1 METTSS
7 TRARRGRRRRA
18 RRATMRTMRTMTAV
32 RSRVPATMTTTMT
45 TTTTTTLKSRTV
57 MRRSLVGRSSGGG
70 AFASRATLDDDA
82 HGEDAT
88 GAAKKES
95 CEACATT
102 TSSGDNDEPPSFEE
116 TKRRGKSIAL
126 AGFATGAAAFA
137 LSAGFAGP
145 VGTDAVAGANL
156 ATLEKNA
163 TTLDVALGNGKPT
176 VLEFYADWCEVCKE
190 SAPTVY
196 SVERAHESGVNFVML
211 NIDNARWSE
220 EMDAYGV
227 DGIPHLEFLDAKGES
242 EGFIVG
248 KFPKEVLES
257 NVTALEAGEKTLPYA
272 KKYGAATPAT
282 QVDIVSTPAQ
292 SADPRAPVSSS
303 DPRFH
308 G

>member
-1 METTSS
+1 
-7 TRARRGRRRRA
+7 
-18 RRATMRTMRTMTAV
+18 MRTTTVM
-32 RSRVPATMTTTMT
+32 RSRVPATTTTAAV
-45 TTTTTTLKSRTV
+45 TTLKSRTLL
-57 MRRSLVGRSSGGG
+57 RRSFVERRSSGHG
-70 AFASRATLDDDA
+70 FARRATLDDDDDDDD
-82 HGEDAT
+82 GEDSDAT
-88 GAAKKES
+88 GTAKKES

-102 TSSGDNDEPPSFEE
+102 TSGEPPSSFEE

-163 TTLDVALGNGKPT
+163 TTLDVALRNGKPT

-257 NVTALEAGEKTLPYA
+257 NVTALEAGEKPLPYA

>member
-1 METTSS
+1 
-7 TRARRGRRRRA
+7 
-18 RRATMRTMRTMTAV
+18 MRTTTPM
-32 RSRVPATMTTTMT
+32 RSRAPATA
-45 TTTTTTLKSRTV
+45 TLKSRTTL
-57 MRRSLVGRSSGGG
+57 RRSLVGRSSGGG
-70 AFASRATLDDDA
+70 WASRATRDD
-82 HGEDAT
+82 GEDATEETT

-95 CEACATT
+95 CEACAVE
-102 TSSGDNDEPPSFEE
+102 SVDGEPPSFEE

-257 NVTALEAGEKTLPYA
+257 NVMALEAGEKTLPYA

>member
-1 METTSS
+1 
-7 TRARRGRRRRA
+7 
-18 RRATMRTMRTMTAV
+18 MRTMRTTTVM
-32 RSRVPATMTTTMT
+32 RSRVPTTTA
-45 TTTTTTLKSRTV
+45 TLKSRKTWV
-57 MRRSLVGRSSGGG
+57 RTSLVGRHRSSGGG
-70 AFASRATLDDDA
+70 HGFASRATRDDDD
-82 HGEDAT
+82 GEDSDAT
-88 GAAKKES
+88 GTAKKES

-102 TSSGDNDEPPSFEE
+102 TTTSGEPPSSFEE

-220 EMDAYGV
+220 EMDTYGV

>member
-1 METTSS
+1 
-7 TRARRGRRRRA
+7 
-18 RRATMRTMRTMTAV
+18 
-32 RSRVPATMTTTMT
+32 
-45 TTTTTTLKSRTV
+45 
-57 MRRSLVGRSSGGG
+57 MRRSSVGRSSGGG
-70 AFASRATLDDDA
+70 GFASRATLDDDA

-88 GAAKKES
+88 GTAKKES

>member
-1 METTSS
+1 M
-7 TRARRGRRRRA
+7 A
-18 RRATMRTMRTMTAV
+18 
-32 RSRVPATMTTTMT
+32 TTTAP
-45 TTTTTTLKSRTV
+45 TTLKSRTFT
-57 MRRSLVGRSSGGG
+57 RRSLTGRRSIGGG
-70 AFASRATLDDDA
+70 HGFASRATRDDD
-82 HGEDAT
+82 GEDSDAT
-88 GAAKKES
+88 GTAKKES

-102 TSSGDNDEPPSFEE
+102 TSRGGDGEPPSFEE